1 MSGGATWAD
10 TARGMMPS
18 EGAGSGQRQQREA
31 SLWKEVASLIV
42 GGIVTYCSMRAVLY
56 LVDPQRE
63 EKDKAASLKQSLLDR
78 LNLSEAE
85 TGPLDEHE
93 AALCSDVLNPSDIR
107 VGFDE
112 IFFVPMVSSASVVTM
127 RFAKHWEPSF
137 S

>member
-18 EGAGSGQRQQREA
+18 DAAGNQRQRGAAEA
-31 SLWKEVASLIV
+31 SIWKEVASLIV

-112 IFFVPMVSSASVVTM
+112 IGGMLITRLSRTRRS
-127 RFAKHWEPSF
+127 
-137 S
+137 